1 MLTTPARPG
10 VDPADGTIRLGSAL
24 KAAGIA
30 LPEWQPHANGSVSLG
45 TVTGESAAALAR
57 VLREGLAKEC
67 AAANAVRDAARAA
80 GLKMEPPLV
89 FGRRVHVGV
98 IDIETAQRLDA
109 LLRPADMGQEA
120 AEEPEEVADRL
131 ITLLREVTAGG
142 FLDAAFYGCCPRC
155 GGDRLRDA
163 HASQAASPTGLMMRA
178 IRAIKDTAPE
188 MAVMTET
195 CVCSHTDTGECFIAG
210 PWGRGLDLVSTIEAL
225 AEQAVAQA
233 AAGADIV
240 GPAAMMPGSVRAV
253 RTALDAAG
261 HEDVSIM
268 PHLIFD
274 SALYEGYRA
283 TMGAAP
289 VSGSRAFQI
298 IPRQAEQA
306 IRTGLDYI
314 GEGADMLLLEPAL
327 FAVDL
332 LVRLKAA
339 TPVPLVPFSVSGE
352 YLRLTSQAEDGTRE
366 SRLLSEAFTMLKRA
380 GAERIVTYGA
390 MDLARAAMRG

>member
-1 MLTTPARPG
+1 MPTHRLPVRRFLEGPGLAPAGLTMVFLVREDDDTAPRPM
-10 VDPADGTIRLGSAL
+10 P
-24 KAAGIA
+24 
-30 LPEWQPHANGSVSLG
+30 
-45 TVTGESAAALAR
+45 TVTVER
-57 VLREGLAKEC
+57 IPQ
-67 AAANAVRDAARAA
+67 AVRDLTGCGVRSVKVFA
-80 GLKMEPPLV
+80 GS
-89 FGRRVHVGV
+89 
-98 IDIETAQRLDA
+98 
-109 LLRPADMGQEA
+109 
-120 AEEPEEVADRL
+120 
-131 ITLLREVTAGG
+131 
-142 FLDAAFYGCCPRC
+142 
-155 GGDRLRDA
+155 RLRDA